1 MLKQQCRFG
10 TELSKRVAE
19 TRVSQARVG
28 WHCDEDTHPT
38 RIRAS
43 VRTAGTVAFHLEDK
57 QNELAHTTLQNKVSV
72 EESIESLMTEVQ
84 MHVLKQKQFIKED

>member
-1 MLKQQCRFG
+1 M
-10 TELSKRVAE
+10 AE

-28 WHCDEDTHPT
+28 WQCDKDTIRI

-43 VRTAGTVAFHLEDK
+43 IRTAGTVAFYLEDK
-57 QNELAHTTLQNKVSV
+57 QNEFSHTTLKNKVSV

-84 MHVLKQKQFIKED
+84 MHVLKQKQCIKED